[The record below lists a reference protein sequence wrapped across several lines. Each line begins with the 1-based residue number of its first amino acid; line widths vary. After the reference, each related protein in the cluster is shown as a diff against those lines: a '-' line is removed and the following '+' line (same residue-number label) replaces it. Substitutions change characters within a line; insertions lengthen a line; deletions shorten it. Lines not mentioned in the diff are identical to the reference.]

1 MSAVIGMA
9 KITAKGQITLPAAVR
24 DAVDVK
30 NGDDILF
37 IRDDDGRVRVS
48 SSELE
53 AILKAQLAF
62 EGAAKEAG
70 ISSQENLLQLISDF
84 RREKYKEQKR

>member
-24 DAVDVK
+24 DAVEVR

-37 IRDDDGRVRVS
+37 IRDNDGRIRVS

-53 AILKAQLAF
+53 AILRTQIAL
-62 EGAAKEAG
+62 EGSADEAG
-70 ISSQENLLQLISDF
+70 ISSEDDLLQLISQV
-84 RREKYKEQKR
+84 RKEKYSKEQR

>member
-1 MSAVIGMA
+1 MSAGIGMA

-24 DAVDVK
+24 DAVEVR

-37 IRDDDGRVRVS
+37 IRDNDGRIRVS

-53 AILKAQLAF
+53 AILRTQLAL
-62 EGAAKEAG
+62 EGAADEAG
-70 ISSQENLLQLISDF
+70 ISSEDDLLQLISQV
-84 RREKYKEQKR
+84 RKEKYSKEQR

>member
-24 DAVDVK
+24 DSVEVR

-37 IRDDDGRVRVS
+37 IRDNDGRIRVS

-53 AILKAQLAF
+53 AILRTQLAL
-62 EGAAKEAG
+62 EGAADEAG
-70 ISSQENLLQLISDF
+70 ISSEDDLLQLISQV
-84 RREKYKEQKR
+84 RKEKYSKEQR

>member
-24 DAVDVK
+24 DAVEVR

-37 IRDDDGRVRVS
+37 IRDNDGRIRVS

-53 AILKAQLAF
+53 AILRTQLAL
-62 EGAAKEAG
+62 EGTADEAG
-70 ISSQENLLQLISDF
+70 ISSEDDLLQLISQV
-84 RREKYKEQKR
+84 RKEKYSKEQR

>member
-24 DAVDVK
+24 DAVEVR

-37 IRDDDGRVRVS
+37 IRDNDGRIRVS

-53 AILKAQLAF
+53 AILRIQIAL
-62 EGAAKEAG
+62 EGAADEAG
-70 ISSQENLLQLISDF
+70 ISSEDDLLQLISQV
-84 RREKYKEQKR
+84 RKEKYSKEQR

>member
-9 KITAKGQITLPAAVR
+9 RITAKGQITLPAAVR
-24 DAVDVK
+24 DAVEVR

-37 IRDDDGRVRVS
+37 IRDNDGRIRVS

-53 AILKAQLAF
+53 AILRTQIAL
-62 EGAAKEAG
+62 EGAADEAG
-70 ISSQENLLQLISDF
+70 ISSEDDLLQLISQV
-84 RREKYKEQKR
+84 RKEKYSKEQR

>member
-24 DAVDVK
+24 DAVEVR

-37 IRDDDGRVRVS
+37 IRDNDGRIRVS

-53 AILKAQLAF
+53 AILRTQLAL
-62 EGAAKEAG
+62 EGAADEAG
-70 ISSQENLLQLISDF
+70 IFSEDDLLQLISQV
-84 RREKYKEQKR
+84 RKEKYSKEQR

>member
-24 DAVDVK
+24 DAVEVR

-37 IRDDDGRVRVS
+37 IRDNDGRIRVS

-53 AILKAQLAF
+53 AILRTQLAL
-62 EGAAKEAG
+62 EGAADEAG
-70 ISSQENLLQLISDF
+70 ISSEDDLLQLISQV
-84 RREKYKEQKR
+84 RKEEYSKEQR